1 MTLTVFFNAQVV
13 LKDDIVVGWVA
24 CDAGRIIDVGNGK
37 PPQSGGI
44 DLSGDYLIPGLVE
57 LHSDH
62 LEAHVVP
69 RPKVRWHELA
79 AVLAYDAQMAVS
91 GITTIFDSL
100 RVGSDIDSRSL
111 GAEVAGLA
119 TTIAG
124 AARDGLLRADH
135 HLHLRCEVCT
145 HDVLDAAQQLVA
157 DHTVGMMSLMDHTP
171 GSRQFRSVETWKTY
185 YGGKSGLSSAALDVL
200 VDERRALHAAN
211 HDHHR
216 AALVALAKANGVV
229 LASHDDTTV
238 PHVELSIGDGVS
250 IAEFPTTVAA
260 ANASHAAGIQVL
272 MGAPNVVRG
281 GSHSG
286 NVSAELLAR
295 EGVLDIL
302 SSDYVPSSLLIG
314 AFELARRV
322 EKLSLADAIR
332 TVSLNPARATGL
344 EDRGVIAVGYKAD
357 VIRAR
362 LHGPDQLPVVREV
375 YRDGIRII

>member
-1 MTLTVFFNAQVV
+1 MTVTLFHNAQVV
-13 LKDDIVVGWVA
+13 LRDDVMTGWVA
-24 CDAGRIIDVGNGK
+24 CQGGRIIEHGTGN
-37 PPQSGGI
+37 PPESGGH
-44 DLSGDYLIPGLVE
+44 DCGGDYLIPGLVE

-79 AVLAYDAQMAVS
+79 AVLAYDAQMAAS

-119 TTIAG
+119 TTIA
-124 AARDGLLRADH
+124 AAQRDGLLRADH
-135 HLHLRCEVCT
+135 HMHLRCEVCT
-145 HDVLDAAQQLVA
+145 HDVLEAAQELVA
-157 DHTVGMMSLMDHTP
+157 AHKVGMISLMDHTP

-200 VDERRALHAAN
+200 VDERRTLHAAN

-216 AALVALAKANGVV
+216 AVLVALARANGVV
-229 LASHDDTTV
+229 LASHDDTTI
-238 PHVELSIGDGVS
+238 PHVELSVADGVS
-250 IAEFPTTVAA
+250 MAEFPTTIEAA
-260 ANASHAAGIQVL
+260 AASHAAGIQVL

-295 EGVLDIL
+295 EGLLDLL

-314 AFELARRV
+314 AFDLARRV
-322 EKLSLADAIR
+322 ETLSLADAIR
-332 TVSLNPARATGL
+332 MVSLNPAQATGL
-344 EDRGVIAVGYKAD
+344 EDRGVIEAGFKAD
-357 VIRAR
+357 VIRVR
-362 LHGPDQLPVVREV
+362 LHGSDQLPVVREV